1 MPPKIPHVILASFL
15 NHIQIKY
22 PPPISDRP
30 ASKKRKL
37 DFAIFDNIDDTSLLC
52 VILKFTWYKVK
63 EQVSII
69 LCLLENKAPTKALPY
84 MVYLRKITLEEARMT
99 KKTIWKTLKKYTFL
113 LIGAIFASIAL
124 EIFLVP
130 NNVIDGGV
138 VGISIISS
146 HLTKL
151 PLGIFIFLF
160 NLPFLILGYKQIG
173 KTFVISTLFAVTVLS
188 IGVTVLHPIPG
199 ITKDVLLA
207 SVFGGITLGIGVGL
221 IIRYGGSLDGTEIV
235 AIILD
240 KRTGF
245 SIGEIVLFFNIFILS
260 SAGFVFGWD
269 KAMYSLIAYFIAF
282 KVIDVTVEGLEESKS
297 VIIVS
302 EQPEEIAKVL
312 MARLGRGVTILQGQ
326 GAYTGESKGVL
337 YAVVTRLE
345 VAKLKSIIEEI
356 DPGAFVTF
364 SDVHEV
370 MGGRFKKRA
379 IH

>member
-1 MPPKIPHVILASFL
+1 MP
-15 NHIQIKY
+15 N
-22 PPPISDRP
+22 
-30 ASKKRKL
+30 
-37 DFAIFDNIDDTSLLC
+37 
-52 VILKFTWYKVK
+52 
-63 EQVSII
+63 
-69 LCLLENKAPTKALPY
+69 
-84 MVYLRKITLEEARMT
+84 T
-99 KKTIWKTLKKYTFL
+99 KKIVWKTLKKHIFL
-113 LIGAIFASIAL
+113 LLGAVFASIGL

-130 NNVIDGGV
+130 NNIIDGGII
-138 VGISIISS
+138 GISIIFS

-151 PLGIFIFLF
+151 PLGIFIFVL
-160 NLPFLILGYKQIG
+160 NLPFLVVGYKQIG
-173 KTFVISTLFAVTVLS
+173 KTFVWSTLFSITALA

-199 ITKDVLLA
+199 ITQDVLLA

-245 SIGEIVLFFNIFILS
+245 SIGEIVMFFNLFILS
-260 SAGFVFGWD
+260 SAGLVFGWD

-282 KVIDVTVEGLEESKS
+282 KVIDITVEGLEESKA

-302 EQPEEIAKVL
+302 EQPEELAEVL
-312 MARLGRGVTILQGQ
+312 LARLGRGVTMLHGK
-326 GAYTGESKGVL
+326 GAFTGVFKGVL
-337 YAVVTRLE
+337 YCVVTRLE
-345 VAKLKSIIEEI
+345 IAKLKSIIEEI
-356 DPGAFVTF
+356 DPNAFVTF